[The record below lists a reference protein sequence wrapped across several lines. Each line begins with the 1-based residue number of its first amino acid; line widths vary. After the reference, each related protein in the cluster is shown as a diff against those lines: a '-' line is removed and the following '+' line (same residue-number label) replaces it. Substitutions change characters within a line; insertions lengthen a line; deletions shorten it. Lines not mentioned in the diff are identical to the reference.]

1 MQEEEVKTQQNVSS
15 EQEVFPNSY
24 VINPGKNECIIVRSK
39 QEVTKMLDSC
49 KLVSGIKTS
58 TQIEEE
64 KNVNEPADKKDDI
77 NANKVSIPA
86 SFFVDFPEITEL
98 NKKDFEYLVYQIII
112 QFLDKFKDKALE
124 FPSCIAAGGRSIIH
138 DIGNCLDLAHHS
150 AGGKNNR
157 RIFIYPKTLFK
168 EKQEQEKKRLAK
180 ETEKI
185 KD

>member
-98 NKKDFEYLVYQIII
+98 NKKDFEYLVY
-112 QFLDKFKDKALE
+112 
-124 FPSCIAAGGRSIIH
+124 
-138 DIGNCLDLAHHS
+138 
-150 AGGKNNR
+150 
-157 RIFIYPKTLFK
+157 
-168 EKQEQEKKRLAK
+168 
-180 ETEKI
+180 
-185 KD
+185 